1 MKIFYRSTL
10 PGLAAFLFM
19 LMSCSPEYGAHFAPS
34 KHAPSVAAQE
44 QQAETVAPLEADA
57 PVEVPAVVE
66 ERAVAAGA
74 QKVISDIEVPVI
86 APEKTAITAKEQRKV
101 LRQFKKK
108 LKSMDD
114 EEREAF
120 KNQVVN
126 QLKEQQKGMNLSAAD
141 NASEQDTARGAVSLV
156 LLVLLAIFIPP
167 LAVFLHQGEINTKFW
182 ISLVLSLLFLVP
194 GIIYAFLVIFDAV

>member
-10 PGLAAFLFM
+10 PGFAAFLFM

-34 KHAPSVAAQE
+34 KQAPSVAVQE
-44 QQAETVAPLEADA
+44 QQSEAVAPLEADV
-57 PVEVPAVVE
+57 PEDVPAVVE
-66 ERAVAAGA
+66 ERATAAGA
-74 QKVISDIEVPVI
+74 EKVITDIEVPAI

-108 LKSMDD
+108 LKSMND

-141 NASEQDTARGAVSLV
+141 NASEQDTARGAVSLA
-156 LLVLLAIFIPP
+156 LLIVLAIILPP